1 MVHGGPAPTFMSEF
15 LFGLLAYGPDS
26 ADPTIDDIVDDEYKQ
41 QVQKVF
47 LIDESQMITCMI
59 LLYFMPH
66 LIKRC
71 IIFCTCWSFGQYI
84 YMQVDWLIY
93 QLISCLKNHLLDSHQ
108 SWYSGT
114 CIPWGVG
121 DSYLIWGHNANV
133 HTIFWTL

>member
-1 MVHGGPAPTFMSEF
+1 MSEF

-26 ADPTIDDIVDDEYKQ
+26 ADPTFDDIVDDEYKQ

-47 LIDESQMITCMI
+47 LIDESQMICII

-93 QLISCLKNHLLDSHQ
+93 QLVSCLKNHLLYSHQ

-114 CIPWGVG
+114 CIPRGVG
-121 DSYLIWGHNANV
+121 DSYLI
-133 HTIFWTL
+133 

>member
-1 MVHGGPAPTFMSEF
+1 MVHGGPAPTFMLEF

-47 LIDESQMITCMI
+47 LIDESQMITCII

-84 YMQVDWLIY
+84 YA
-93 QLISCLKNHLLDSHQ
+93 
-108 SWYSGT
+108 G
-114 CIPWGVG
+114 
-121 DSYLIWGHNANV
+121 
-133 HTIFWTL
+133 